1 MSKKALVPVNVLAT
15 GDDPVGEYEGDLYFK
30 STEKSLYAFDGTNWN
45 PVSSG
50 SIDGGSPESAFGGV
64 NPIDGGGII

>member
-1 MSKKALVPVNVLAT
+1 MSKKALVPLNVLASGSEPT
-15 GDDPVGEYEGDLYFK
+15 GRSEGDLFFK

-50 SIDGGSPESAFGGV
+50 SLDGGSPESEFGGV
-64 NPIDGGGII
+64 NPIDGGNA

>member
-1 MSKKALVPVNVLAT
+1 MSKKALIPVNVLASGPEPT
-15 GDDPVGEYEGDLYFK
+15 GKYEGDLFFK

-50 SIDGGSPESAFGGV
+50 SVDGGSPSSNFGGTNEV
-64 NPIDGGGII
+64 NGGTP

>member
-1 MSKKALVPVNVLAT
+1 MSKKALVPVNVLASGYEPT
-15 GDDPVGEYEGDLYFK
+15 GQYEGDLFFK

-50 SIDGGSPESAFGGV
+50 SIDGGAVDAIFGGV
-64 NPIDGGGII
+64 NPTDGGSV

>member
-1 MSKKALVPVNVLAT
+1 MSKKALVPVNVLASGSEPT
-15 GDDPVGEYEGDLYFK
+15 GEYEGDLFFK

-50 SIDGGSPESAFGGV
+50 SLDGGSPESEFGGV
-64 NPIDGGGII
+64 NPIDGGNA

>member
-1 MSKKALVPVNVLAT
+1 MSKKALVPVNVLAS
-15 GDDPVGEYEGDLYFK
+15 GSEPAGEYEGDLFFK

-50 SIDGGSPESAFGGV
+50 SIDGGSVDTVFGGV
-64 NPIDGGGII
+64 NPTDGGSV